1 MPVTKSAIKKL
12 RQDKKRT
19 AVNKKIKQQL
29 VSVVKGVKKSKKIS
43 LEQAFSKID
52 RAAKSGAIHKNKAAR
67 LKSQVSKIAPK
78 KASVKKTSS
87 AKTAPKKGAAK
98 AKKKSK

>member
-29 VSVVKGVKKSKKIS
+29 VTVVKGVKQSKKIS
-43 LEQAFSKID
+43 LEKAFSKID

-78 KASVKKTSS
+78 KTAQKKAATAKKT
-87 AKTAPKKGAAK
+87 PKKSVAK
-98 AKKKSK
+98 AKKESK